1 MSGMFKTFAKY
12 TSQLVNT
19 SQNDA
24 IDETANVQDLLDEF
38 ENLKADCSIQQ
49 DVNRQLLNEKTE
61 LESRLDSLLQD
72 LPKYK
77 SAYEKV
83 KEQVKQLNC
92 RVALEM

>member
-1 MSGMFKTFAKY
+1 MFKTFAKY

>member
-38 ENLKADCSIQQ
+38 ENLKADCSI
-49 DVNRQLLNEKTE
+49 
-61 LESRLDSLLQD
+61 
-72 LPKYK
+72 
-77 SAYEKV
+77 
-83 KEQVKQLNC
+83 
-92 RVALEM
+92 